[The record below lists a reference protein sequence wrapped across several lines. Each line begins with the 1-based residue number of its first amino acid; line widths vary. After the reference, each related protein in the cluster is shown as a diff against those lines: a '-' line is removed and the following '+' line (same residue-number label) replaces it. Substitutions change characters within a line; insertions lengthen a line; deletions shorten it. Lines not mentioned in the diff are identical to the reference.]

1 MTEDLK
7 FIVAE
12 TNKLLKTEY
21 NLISFD
27 SLSVESLLQVLID
40 VLCKFGATTKVSII
54 LHIILK
60 DKKQIDFLL
69 FLNRSMLRIQ
79 IQPIL
84 TNIFWKH

>member
-27 SLSVESLLQVLID
+27 SLSVEALLQVLND
-40 VLCKFGATTKVSII
+40 VLCKFNASTKV
-54 LHIILK
+54 
-60 DKKQIDFLL
+60 
-69 FLNRSMLRIQ
+69 
-79 IQPIL
+79 
-84 TNIFWKH
+84 